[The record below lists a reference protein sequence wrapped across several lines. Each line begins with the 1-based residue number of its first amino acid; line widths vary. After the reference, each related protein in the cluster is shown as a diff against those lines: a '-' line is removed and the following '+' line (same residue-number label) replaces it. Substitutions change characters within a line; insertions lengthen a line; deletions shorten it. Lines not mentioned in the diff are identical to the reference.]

1 MKKLILFY
9 SLLFCLAINTY
20 GQMKGVVKDQNG
32 QPLMGVIIQS
42 ETGTNT
48 ATDLD
53 GYFEIDVPYGSKLN
67 VSFLGYK
74 PQSVSA
80 SSNMDITLRRK
91 GAKPIKESAETPR
104 SMFILANGMS
114 SYPFSPA
121 VGLTIG
127 MVRKGGW
134 YINAMMGFG
143 TRFTPSATGSYSD
156 LKNGDAPIFTGKR
169 SCQTVSATIG
179 GLARLGSAP
188 MYWYIGAGYGYK
200 SITYETNNNKW
211 IAYQTSRTSDWSPM
225 HGLAMETG
233 FMANIKGFAIS
244 LGYEAIMGIGNP
256 VNTVSVAHEL
266 KIGIGGMF
274 NIKTRTNK

>member
-1 MKKLILFY
+1 MV
-9 SLLFCLAINTY
+9 INMY
-20 GQMKGVVKDQNG
+20 GQLQGVVKDQSG
-32 QPLMGVIIQS
+32 QPLVGVIVQS
-42 ETGTNT
+42 GTGSS
-48 ATDLD
+48 ATTDFD
-53 GYFEIDVPYGSKLN
+53 GYFEIDVPIGTQLR

-74 PQSVSA
+74 SQTVNA
-80 SSNMDITLRRK
+80 SSDMTIILRRK
-91 GAKPIKESAETPR
+91 GAKPIKEDESIPW

-134 YINAMMGFG
+134 YVNAMMGFG
-143 TRFTPSATGSYSD
+143 THFVPDATESYFYM
-156 LKNGDAPIFTGKR
+156 NNNDAPFFTGNR
-169 SCQTVSATIG
+169 TCQTISVTIG

-188 MYWYIGAGYGYK
+188 VYWYLGAGYGYK

-211 IAYQTSRTSDWSPM
+211 IAYQTNSTSDWSPM

-233 FMANIKGFAIS
+233 LMANIKGFSIS
-244 LGYEAIMGIGNP
+244 LGYEAIMGIANP
-256 VNTVSVAHEL
+256 VNAVSAAHEL

-274 NIKTRTNK
+274 NINRRANK